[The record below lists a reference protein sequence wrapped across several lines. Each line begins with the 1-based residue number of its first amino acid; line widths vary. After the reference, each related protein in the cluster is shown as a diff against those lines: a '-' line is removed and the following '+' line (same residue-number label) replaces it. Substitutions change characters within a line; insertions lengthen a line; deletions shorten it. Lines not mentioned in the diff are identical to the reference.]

1 MSRQDQWR
9 TFVTVNAPGLGDL
22 GVWDNF
28 EGGEVDSD
36 SLTYGP
42 GGMAPKISLG
52 GTKTVGEITVGRLY
66 MLGRD
71 SSIIKSLFE
80 AVGRAAVT
88 IKRVSMDKDGN
99 EFHPTSD
106 GAMTYT
112 GVLKTVTPPPAN
124 SDEGGGNPSMIELVV
139 TPDSTIA

>member
-1 MSRQDQWR
+1 MSRQDQWQ
-9 TFVTVNAPGLGDL
+9 TFVTVNATGLGDL
-22 GVWDNF
+22 GMWDNF

-42 GGMAPKISLG
+42 GGMAEKISLG
-52 GTKTVGEITVGRLY
+52 GTKTVGEITVARLY

-71 SSIIKSLFE
+71 TNIIKALFK
-80 AVGRAAVT
+80 AVGRASVT
-88 IKRVSMDKDGN
+88 IRRVVMDKDGN
-99 EFHPTSD
+99 PFEKD
-106 GAMTYT
+106 GNGAMTYT

-124 SDEGGGNPSMIELVV
+124 SDEGGGNASMIELVI